1 MRTIF
6 VMFDSLNRLALGAYG
21 GTAIATP
28 NFDRF
33 AKRSVTFD
41 KHYVGSLPCM
51 PARRDMHTGR
61 LNFMH
66 RPWGPLEPFDNSYAK
81 LLSEN
86 GIYSHIVSD
95 HLHYFENGG
104 TGYVTAFDSW
114 DFIRGQEYDPVEVM
128 VRPPVDRIREKF
140 DARHYPTEELEHG
153 RVATRGTT
161 STDSWRRSRHAV
173 NTEFMHKEEDFPT
186 AKCFKRAFSFL
197 ELNQAAD
204 DWFLQIEC
212 FDPHEPFTA
221 PARFKDIYNTGYDGK
236 ILDWPIYEKVSN
248 SYEEIAEIRGNYA
261 ALTAMCDEYF
271 GQLLDWLDKTD
282 AWENTAVILST
293 DHGFLLGEHEW
304 WGKNK
309 MPYYEEISHIP
320 LMISHPEAASRA
332 GNRVSSL
339 TQTTDLMPTIL
350 DFHGIDAPVEMTSY
364 SLFDLVHG
372 RESNRKVAILGMFA
386 GPVCV
391 TDGRYTYFRFPVDL
405 ASDALPLYTV
415 MPSHLENQFSVEELQ
430 SAELC
435 PPFDF
440 TKGAPVMRMRMS
452 SKIGETGRHCVAN
465 WNGTSGL
472 YDLEND
478 PSQKHPIENQQVVE
492 RLTKMLIAEFER
504 HGAPLEIYAHYGLET
519 PVSAGAVYV
528 EETKTK
534 AKKRKVTL

>member
-1 MRTIF
+1 ML
-6 VMFDSLNRLALGAYG
+6 FDSLNRLALGAYG
-21 GTAIATP
+21 GTAISTP

-33 AKRSVTFD
+33 AARAVTFD

-81 LLSEN
+81 LLSKN

-114 DFIRGQEYDPVEVM
+114 DFIRGQEYDPIEVM
-128 VRPPVDRIREKF
+128 VRPPVERIREKF
-140 DARHYPTEELEHG
+140 DSRHYPTEDLRHG
-153 RVATRGTT
+153 RVSTRGTS

-173 NTEFMHKEEDFPT
+173 NTFFMNEEDDFPT

-197 ELNQAAD
+197 DLNQEFD

-221 PARFKDIYNTGYDGK
+221 PARFKKAYETGYEGK

-248 SYEEIAEIRGNYA
+248 STEKISEIRGNYA

-271 GQLLDWLDKTD
+271 GQLLDWMDSTN
-282 AWENTAVILST
+282 AWDNTALILST

-320 LMISHPEAASRA
+320 LMIAHPEAVSRA
-332 GNRVSSL
+332 GTRVSTL

-350 DFHGIDAPVEMTSY
+350 ELHGIDAPIEKTSY
-364 SLFDLVHG
+364 SLVDVVQG
-372 RESNRKVAILGMFA
+372 SEGQRNAAILGMFA
-386 GPVCV
+386 GPICV

-430 SAELC
+430 SAELS
-435 PPFDF
+435 PPFNF

-452 SKIGETGRHCVAN
+452 SKIGETGRQCVAN
-465 WNGTSGL
+465 WDGTSML
-472 YDLEND
+472 YDLKTD
-478 PSQKHPIENQQVVE
+478 PYQKYPIENQEVVK
-492 RLTKMLIAEFER
+492 RLTGMLMAELER
-504 HGAPLEIYAHYGLET
+504 HDAPEEIYAHYGLET
-519 PVSAGAVYV
+519 PVSAGVAYA
-528 EETKTK
+528 EETKTNFK
-534 AKKRKVTL
+534 QRKGT